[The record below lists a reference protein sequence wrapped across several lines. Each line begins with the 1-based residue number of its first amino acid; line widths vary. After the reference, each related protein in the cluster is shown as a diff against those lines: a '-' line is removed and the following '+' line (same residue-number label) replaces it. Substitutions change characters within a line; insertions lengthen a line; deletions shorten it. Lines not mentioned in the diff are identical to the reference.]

1 MMLRMAPLLLA
12 LTISQAKV
20 SPAAAFSSLSNS
32 LHPPKLS
39 IKSIGRS
46 TNAPHY
52 NRQRIGVLVRLRGGA
67 IGLPTASAVSSAQN
81 VLTHTLRE
89 NPSFLFNSLMIA
101 LVSISLAWKGFV
113 SQRGAAQTAEE
124 KPQAVKSLQL
134 RFLMVFWL
142 LRMADWLQGPYFYE
156 VYSSKILNGSPV
168 SLQFVSRLFLV
179 GFGATGAFGPLMG
192 RFVDNVG
199 RRAGTLL
206 YTLLYALGAM
216 STRSDS
222 LVGLLLGRLAGGLG
236 TSLLF
241 SAPEAW
247 LVGEHQRIQADD
259 RWLGQTFGWAYGG
272 DSLVAITAGQ
282 LASWATTHVGCGGPT
297 APFTLSVAVL
307 AAAAALILPLWKE
320 NTAQKPSDAT
330 SNAPLS
336 SKPQVRISDAVR
348 CLREDRRIWLLGAV
362 QALFEGA
369 MYIFVLQW
377 PPAMKAA
384 FQRASATAGVPYG
397 NIFSSFM
404 AACFLGSTVFG
415 VLQSA
420 TTPTTKR
427 HRRTER
433 HTTWMLAAATAA
445 MTIAATLGQQSIAW
459 LIPALLAFEVC
470 VGMYFP
476 SIGTLRSTYL
486 PEQYRSV
493 IMNLF
498 GLPLN
503 LIVVSVFLSIQR
515 LGIQG
520 ALSIASGA
528 LCVATVCMAAL
539 AQAAETAPRPT
550 SDVV

>member
-1 MMLRMAPLLLA
+1 MASLLLA
-12 LTISQAKV
+12 VVISQAMV
-20 SPAAAFSSLSNS
+20 SPTSAFLPLSS
-32 LHPPKLS
+32 PIKLNIRPIDRS
-39 IKSIGRS
+39 KS
-46 TNAPHY
+46 APHF
-52 NRQRIGVLVRLRGGA
+52 NGRLGTNLVKIRGGA
-67 IGLPTASAVSSAQN
+67 IDLPAASSVSTLHG
-81 VLTHTLRE
+81 VLTQTLQE
-89 NPSFLFNSLMIA
+89 NPSFLFNSLVVA
-101 LVSISLAWKGFV
+101 LVSISLAWKGLAT
-113 SQRGAAQTAEE
+113 QRGGTSPTDE
-124 KPQAVKSLQL
+124 KPQTVKSLQL
-134 RFLMVFWL
+134 RFLVVFWL

-156 VYSSKILNGSPV
+156 VYSSKTLNGVPV

-179 GFGATGAFGPLMG
+179 GFGATGVFGPFMG

-199 RRAGTLL
+199 RKAGTLL
-206 YTLLYALGAM
+206 YTLLYAFGAM
-216 STRSDS
+216 STRSNS

-282 LASWATTHVGCGGPT
+282 LASWATTHIGHGGPT

-307 AAAAALILPLWKE
+307 AVAAALILPLWKE
-320 NTAQKPSDAT
+320 NNAQKPNDAT
-330 SNAPLS
+330 SGAS
-336 SKPQVRISDAVR
+336 SSTKQPVRISDAVR
-348 CLREDRRIWLLGAV
+348 CLCGDRRILLLGAV

-377 PPAMKAA
+377 PPAIKAA
-384 FQRASATAGVPYG
+384 FQRASVAVPVPYG

-404 AACFLGSTVFG
+404 AACFLGSTIFG
-415 VLQSA
+415 VLQAAAA
-420 TTPTTKR
+420 TSTKR
-427 HRRTER
+427 HTSTER
-433 HTTWMLAAATAA
+433 HSTWMLAVATTA
-445 MTIAATLGQQSIAW
+445 MAVAATLGQQSIAW
-459 LIPALLAFEVC
+459 LIPALLVFEVS

-498 GLPLN
+498 GIPLN
-503 LIVVSVFLSIQR
+503 LMVVSVFLSIQR

-528 LCVATVCMAAL
+528 LLVATVCMAAL
-539 AQAAETAPRPT
+539 TRAATNTTHSE
-550 SDVV
+550 

>member
-1 MMLRMAPLLLA
+1 M
-12 LTISQAKV
+12 
-20 SPAAAFSSLSNS
+20 
-32 LHPPKLS
+32 
-39 IKSIGRS
+39 
-46 TNAPHY
+46 
-52 NRQRIGVLVRLRGGA
+52 
-67 IGLPTASAVSSAQN
+67 
-81 VLTHTLRE
+81 
-89 NPSFLFNSLMIA
+89 
-101 LVSISLAWKGFV
+101 
-113 SQRGAAQTAEE
+113 
-124 KPQAVKSLQL
+124 VKSLQL
-134 RFLMVFWL
+134 RFLVVFWL

-156 VYSSKILNGSPV
+156 VYSSKTLNGVPV

-179 GFGATGAFGPLMG
+179 GFGATGVFGPFMG

-199 RRAGTLL
+199 RKAGTLL
-206 YTLLYALGAM
+206 YTLLYAFGAM
-216 STRSDS
+216 STRSNS

-282 LASWATTHVGCGGPT
+282 LASWATTHIGHGGPT

-307 AAAAALILPLWKE
+307 AVAAALILPLWKE
-320 NTAQKPSDAT
+320 NNAQKPNDAT
-330 SNAPLS
+330 SGAS
-336 SKPQVRISDAVR
+336 SSTKQP
-348 CLREDRRIWLLGAV
+348 
-362 QALFEGA
+362 ALFEGA

-377 PPAMKAA
+377 PPAIKAA
-384 FQRASATAGVPYG
+384 FQRASVAVPVPYG

-404 AACFLGSTVFG
+404 AACFLGSTIFG
-415 VLQSA
+415 VLQAAAAPS
-420 TTPTTKR
+420 TKR
-427 HRRTER
+427 HTSTER
-433 HTTWMLAAATAA
+433 HSTWMLAVATTA
-445 MTIAATLGQQSIAW
+445 MAVAATLGQQSIAW
-459 LIPALLAFEVC
+459 LIPALLVFEVS

-498 GLPLN
+498 GIPLN
-503 LIVVSVFLSIQR
+503 LMVVSVFLSIQR

-528 LCVATVCMAAL
+528 LLVATVCMAAL
-539 AQAAETAPRPT
+539 TRAATNTTHSE
-550 SDVV
+550 